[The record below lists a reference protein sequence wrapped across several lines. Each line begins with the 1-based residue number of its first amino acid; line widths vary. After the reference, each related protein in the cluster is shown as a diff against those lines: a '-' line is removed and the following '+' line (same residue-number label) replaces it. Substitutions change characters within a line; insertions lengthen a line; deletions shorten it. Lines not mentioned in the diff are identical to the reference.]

1 MKRILFLI
9 CALIILAD
17 LADDGCFGKA
27 RPLTARSLTK
37 ISLTFDACSSDKVEF
52 PAWIAPA
59 KFPGIPQPYQNQL
72 VLIEVDEI
80 PPIIDHSFLSSS
92 GGLPL

>member
-1 MKRILFLI
+1 MKRILLLI

-27 RPLTARSLTK
+27 RLLTPRCLTN
-37 ISLTFDACSSDKVEF
+37 ISLSFSPGSSDKVEF
-52 PAWIAPA
+52 PAWISPT
-59 KFPGIPQPYQNQL
+59 KFPGIRQPWQDQL
-72 VLIEVDEI
+72 ILIELDEI
-80 PPIIDHSFLSSS
+80 PAIIDHSLFSSS

>member
-1 MKRILFLI
+1 M
-9 CALIILAD
+9 LAD

-27 RPLTARSLTK
+27 RPLTPRCLEK
-37 ISLTFDACSSDKVEF
+37 ISLTFSPGSSDNVEF
-52 PAWIAPA
+52 PAWISPT
-59 KFPGIPQPYQNQL
+59 KFPGIRQPWQNQL
-72 VLIEVDEI
+72 ILIEVDEI